1 MYHIYS
7 SSIFV
12 LSAHFPLVFYLLVVH
27 LKRLNLRVKRTFYL
41 MFIAQ
46 LTFYLMFKTPKKSFD
61 HPCHLKSR
69 VPPLGLIAS
78 LSQSSDPTEY
88 AGSSYRV
95 Y

>member
-12 LSAHFPLVFYLLVVH
+12 LSALFPLVFYLLVVH
-27 LKRLNLRVKRTFYL
+27 LKRLNLRVK
-41 MFIAQ
+41 
-46 LTFYLMFKTPKKSFD
+46 LTFYLMFKTPQKSFD

-69 VPPLGLIAS
+69 VPPLGFIAS
-78 LSQSSDPTEY
+78 LSQSSDPIEY
-88 AGSSYRV
+88 GSSYRV

>member
-7 SSIFV
+7 SSIFA
-12 LSAHFPLVFYLLVVH
+12 LSALFPLVFYLLVVH
-27 LKRLNLRVKRTFYL
+27 LKRLNLRVKLTFYL

-46 LTFYLMFKTPKKSFD
+46 LTLYLMFKTPKKSFN

-69 VPPLGLIAS
+69 VPPLGFIAS
-78 LSQSSDPTEY
+78 LSQSSDPIEY
-88 AGSSYRV
+88 GSSYRV

>member
-1 MYHIYS
+1 MFHIYS

-27 LKRLNLRVKRTFYL
+27 LKRLNLRVYL

-69 VPPLGLIAS
+69 VPPLGFIAS
-78 LSQSSDPTEY
+78 LSQSSDPIEY
-88 AGSSYRV
+88 GSSYRV

>member
-12 LSAHFPLVFYLLVVH
+12 LSALFPLVFYLLVVH
-27 LKRLNLRVKRTFYL
+27 LKRLNLRVKLTFYL

-46 LTFYLMFKTPKKSFD
+46 LTLYLMFKPPKKSFN

-69 VPPLGLIAS
+69 VPPLGFIAS
-78 LSQSSDPTEY
+78 LSQSSDPIEY
-88 AGSSYRV
+88 GSSYRV

>member
-27 LKRLNLRVKRTFYL
+27 LKRLNIRVKLTFYL

-46 LTFYLMFKTPKKSFD
+46 LTFCLTFVAREVGGGGGGREIRISIDRDDRMGAKVKTQK
-61 HPCHLKSR
+61 HP
-69 VPPLGLIAS
+69 
-78 LSQSSDPTEY
+78 
-88 AGSSYRV
+88 
-95 Y
+95 